1 MPKVLKVLLVE
12 DDWSVRKAVRDYLLK
27 RGMAVWEANCL
38 EAALEVAATAAP
50 DVAVIDIVLPT
61 CEGER
66 ADFDQHVGIE
76 VARRLRERFPQ
87 MGIVFLSAYVD
98 RGPEVVQLFMDG
110 HDRIVYLLK
119 GSKPQALLDAIR
131 KVAGGLSALEIA
143 AGVMTV
149 QHTAVDRALA
159 TLTEEEQACV
169 ERALEAI
176 ETLSEP
182 ELDVFEVIGGCRTR
196 RQAAQ
201 ELEVSTKTIGSHM
214 DAIYSKLY
222 LRQAHPGLNQLALL
236 AKIHLAYQLQQGA
249 NGADPER
256 ERDE

>member
-1 MPKVLKVLLVE
+1 MPKALKVLLVE

-27 RGMAVWEANCL
+27 RKMTVWEANCL
-38 EAALEVAATAAP
+38 EAAVNMAETTVP

-61 CEGER
+61 CEDEQ
-66 ADFDQHVGIE
+66 ADFDRHVGIE

-159 TLTEEEQACV
+159 ALTEEERACV
-169 ERALEAI
+169 EWALEAM
-176 ETLSEP
+176 ETLSAP
-182 ELDVFEVIGGCRTR
+182 EMDVFAVIGGCRTR

-201 ELEVSTKTIGSHM
+201 ELEISTKTIGSHM
-214 DAIYSKLY
+214 DAIYSKLQM
-222 LRQAHPGLNQLALL
+222 RQAHPGLNQLALL
-236 AKIHLAYQLQQGA
+236 AKIHLIYQLQGGA
-249 NGADPER
+249 GNK
-256 ERDE
+256 RDE

>member
-1 MPKVLKVLLVE
+1 MPKTLKVLLVE
-12 DDWSVRKAVRDYLLK
+12 DDWSVRQAVRDYLLK

-38 EAALEVAATAAP
+38 EATLDVAETVVP

-66 ADFDQHVGIE
+66 ADFDRHVGIE
-76 VARRLRERFPQ
+76 VARRLRERFPH

-98 RGPEVVQLFMDG
+98 RGPEVVQLFMEG

-119 GSKPQALLDAIR
+119 GSKPQALLDAIY

-149 QHTAVDRALA
+149 QRTVVDRLLA
-159 TLTEEEQACV
+159 VLTEEERVCI
-169 ERALEAI
+169 ERALADV
-176 ETLSEP
+176 ETLSAP
-182 ELDVFEVIGGCRTR
+182 ELEVFEAVGSCRTR
-196 RQAAQ
+196 RLAAQ

-214 DAIYSKLY
+214 DAIYSKLH
-222 LRQAHPGLNQLALL
+222 LRQAHRALISWRCWRKSIWPIIFRRAL
-236 AKIHLAYQLQQGA
+236 MT
-249 NGADPER
+249 
-256 ERDE
+256 